1 MRENGSFLN
10 DISRNLM
17 KRLRLLMGEKMPPL
31 ERLNRLVEIVAK
43 ELRVDVCSCY
53 LLQANETLELF
64 ASYGLKKEAVRKTKL
79 NLEEGI
85 IGEIAFQKKPIAV
98 SDVWEDP
105 FFSYRPET
113 GEDDFKSL
121 MGVPLLKET
130 RLLGVLA
137 VQTKANYLYSEE
149 ETELMENTAM
159 IVSEFIASNEETFFT
174 LKAQGP
180 ADDRI
185 EARRLNAGLAIGQ
198 VFIHRQARADGKL
211 FATDPLKE
219 IQAFHQALHTLQ
231 DDFEKLAASAD
242 ATQEQKTI
250 LQTYQMFLK
259 DKGWMQKIIEAIRSG
274 LTACA
279 SVQRAGDEFCERMR
293 RLNDDY
299 LRERSYDFQDLTQQ
313 LLGRLSGEDWEQR
326 NKELPEK
333 AILAASFLGP
343 AELLS
348 YDKSKIKA
356 LVLENGSP
364 TMHVAIVARSYN
376 LPILAEIENVA
387 TRLTPGETVIVDADN
402 ELLYLHPTSDKIKE
416 FQATLDK
423 RERLLKEYAKLKGK
437 PCISKDGVKVQLNM
451 NAGLASDI
459 FALADGMAE
468 EIGLYR
474 TELPFMS
481 AEQLPNVASQI
492 EIYKK
497 ALKNAEGKPI
507 TFRTLD
513 IGSDKVLPYVSH
525 REEANPSMGWRSIR
539 LTLDRRAILRQQLRA
554 FIRAVDGGV
563 LKVMF
568 PMVSTVEEFKQAK
581 QTLEIELQRE
591 KEKGGKLPSTIQVG
605 TMVEVPSL
613 LCQLDALLPLT
624 DFISVGSNDLS
635 QFLFAIDRS
644 DPMIW
649 ERYDVLSPA
658 MLKTLKFISDKADS
672 YNVSCCLCGEMASRP
687 LEAMAL
693 IALGFRK
700 LSMNIAALGAVKAMI
715 LSLNVKEAA
724 EYLNSQLNQ
733 SAPSLRERLR
743 FFALDHNIVIS

>member
-1 MRENGSFLN
+1 MS
-10 DISRNLM
+10 
-17 KRLRLLMGEKMPPL
+17 EKMPPL
-31 ERLNRLVEIVAK
+31 ERLHQLVEIVAQ

-98 SDVWEDP
+98 CDVWEDP

-113 GEDDFKSL
+113 GEDNFKSL

-137 VQTKANYLYSEE
+137 VQTKTNYIYSDEE
-149 ETELMENTAM
+149 IELLENTAM
-159 IVSEFIASNEETFFT
+159 IFSEFIAGNEETFFT

-198 VFIHRQARADGKL
+198 VFIHRQTQTNGTL
-211 FATDPLKE
+211 FSSDPLKE
-219 IQAFHQALHTLQ
+219 IQNFHQALHSLQ
-231 DDFEKLAASAD
+231 EDFEKL
-242 ATQEQKTI
+242 TQAVDITSEQKNI
-250 LQTYQMFLK
+250 LQTYQMFLN
-259 DKGWMQKIIEAIRSG
+259 DKGWIQKIIEAIRSG
-274 LTACA
+274 LTASA

-299 LRERSYDFQDLTQQ
+299 LKERSYDFQDLTHQ
-313 LLGRLSGEDWEQR
+313 LLGRLSGEDWDKK
-326 NKELPEK
+326 NKSLPDK
-333 AILAASFLGP
+333 TILAADSLGP

-348 YDKSKIKA
+348 YDKRKIKA

-376 LPILAEIENVA
+376 LPILAEIENV
-387 TRLTPGETVIVDADN
+387 TSRLTAGETVIVDADN
-402 ELLYLHPTSDKIKE
+402 ELLYLHPTADKIKE
-416 FQATLDK
+416 FQTTLDK
-423 RERLLKEYAKLKGK
+423 REKLLKAYAKLKGK
-437 PCISKDGVKVQLNM
+437 PCISKDGVQVQLNM

-459 FALADGMAE
+459 FTLADGMAE
-468 EIGLYR
+468 EVGLYR

-481 AEQLPNVASQI
+481 TEQLPNVASQI
-492 EIYKK
+492 DIYKR
-497 ALKNAEGKPI
+497 ALKNAEGKII

-568 PMVSTVEEFKQAK
+568 PMISTVEEFKQAK

-591 KEKGGKLPSTIQVG
+591 KEKGGRLPSDIQVG

-613 LCQLDALLPLT
+613 LFQLDALLPLV

-658 MLKTLKFISDKADS
+658 MLKTLKFISDKADK
-672 YNVSCCLCGEMASRP
+672 YHVPCCLCGEMAARP

-693 IALGFRK
+693 IALGYRK
-700 LSMNIAALGAVKAMI
+700 LSMNISALGAVKAML
-715 LSLNVKEAA
+715 LSLNVKETA
-724 EYLNSQLNQ
+724 EYLDSQLNQ
-733 SAPSLRERLR
+733 SVSSLRERLR